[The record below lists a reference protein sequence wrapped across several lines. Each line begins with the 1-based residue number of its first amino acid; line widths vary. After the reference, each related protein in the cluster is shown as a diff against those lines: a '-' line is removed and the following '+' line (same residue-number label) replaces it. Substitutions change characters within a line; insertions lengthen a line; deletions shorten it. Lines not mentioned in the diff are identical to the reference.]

1 MGKKKKNKKEEIQPE
16 VKSAGKTGK
25 AVSVR
30 DLLRVGPGFELSAI
44 DPRKVVAGPADKE
57 VARAEAGAL
66 EAEVTALQERLYAE
80 SKGGGKRRLL
90 VLMQG
95 MDTSGKGGAAKA
107 IDRICEPIGLR
118 MANFGPPTK
127 EERRHHFLWRIEKAL
142 PPVGSIGI
150 FDRSH
155 YEDVLIVRVRNLVP
169 PDVWGGRYDEINA
182 WEKKLADEG
191 LVFLKC
197 MLHISKAEQQERLLA
212 RLVEPEKNWKYNP
225 GDVDE
230 RLLWDQYQEA
240 YQVALTNCST
250 DYAPWYVIP
259 ADRKWHRDWLL
270 AHMVAETLREMDPH
284 YPAID
289 FNVETEISRVKAS

>member
-1 MGKKKKNKKEEIQPE
+1 MGKKNKKKQAD
-16 VKSAGKTGK
+16 AG
-25 AVSVR
+25 APPAAPPSIR
-30 DLLRVGPGFELSAI
+30 DLLRVGPGFDLSALDARRI
-44 DPRKVVAGPADKE
+44 VAGPADKVQARDE
-57 VARAEAGAL
+57 VAAL
-66 EAEVTALQERLYAE
+66 EAEVTALQERLFAE

-90 VLMQG
+90 VVMQG

-107 IDRICEPIGLR
+107 IDRISEPIGLR

-127 EERRHHFLWRIEKAL
+127 EEKRHHFLWRVEKAL

-169 PDVWGGRYDEINA
+169 PEVWEGRYDEINA
-182 WEKKLADEG
+182 WEEKLAADG

-197 MLHISKAEQQERLLA
+197 MLHISKAEQQQRLLA
-212 RLVEPEKNWKYNP
+212 RLEEPDKNWKYNP

-230 RLLWDQYQEA
+230 RQLWDQYQEA
-240 YQVALTNCST
+240 YQVALTRCST
-250 DYAPWYVIP
+250 GYAPWYVIP

-270 AHMVAETLREMDPH
+270 AHLVAETLREMNPQ
-284 YPAID
+284 YPPVDYDVQA
-289 FNVETEISRVKAS
+289 EIARVKAS

>member
-1 MGKKKKNKKEEIQPE
+1 MGKKDSTK
-16 VKSAGKTGK
+16 AGKSKSGTSK
-25 AVSVR
+25 AEAESVR
-30 DLLRVGPGFELSAI
+30 DLLRVGPDFDLGALDARRI
-44 DPRKVVAGPADKE
+44 VAGPTDK
-57 VARAEAGAL
+57 VAAREAVGAM
-66 EAEVTALQERLYAE
+66 ESEITELQERLYAE
-80 SKGGGKRRLL
+80 SKGGGTRRLL
-90 VLMQG
+90 VLLQG

-107 IDRICEPIGLR
+107 IDRVSEPIGLR
-118 MANFGPPTK
+118 MASFGPPTK
-127 EERRHHFLWRIEKAL
+127 EEKRRHFLWRIERAL

-169 PDVWGGRYDEINA
+169 PEVWGGRYDEINA
-182 WEKKLADEG
+182 WEKKLADGG

-197 MLHISKAEQQERLLA
+197 MLHISREEQQQRLLD
-212 RLVEPEKNWKYNP
+212 RLDDPTKNWKYNP

-240 YQVALTNCST
+240 YQVALTRCST

-270 AHMVAETLREMDPH
+270 TNLVAETLREMNPQ
-284 YPAID
+284 YPPID
-289 FNVETEISRVKAS
+289 FDVATEKTRVMAS

>member
-1 MGKKKKNKKEEIQPE
+1 MGKKKEKK
-16 VKSAGKTGK
+16 KSKKGGSADRAP

-30 DLLRVGPGFELSAI
+30 DLLRVGPGFDLSAVDTRRI
-44 DPRKVVAGPADKE
+44 VAGPSDKVE
-57 VARAEAGAL
+57 ARAAAAAL
-66 EAEVTALQERLYAE
+66 EDEVTEWQERLFAE
-80 SKGGGKRRLL
+80 MKGGGKRRLVV
-90 VLMQG
+90 VLQG

-107 IDRICEPIGLR
+107 IDRLSEPIGLR

-127 EERRHHFLWRIEKAL
+127 AELRRHFLWRIERAL
-142 PPVGSIGI
+142 PPPGSIGI

-182 WEKKLADEG
+182 WEKKLSDGG
-191 LVFLKC
+191 LVFLKV
-197 MLHISKAEQQERLLA
+197 MLHISKEEQQQRLLD
-212 RLVEPEKNWKYNP
+212 RLADPTKHWKYNP

-230 RLLWDQYQEA
+230 RLLWDDYQEA

-250 DYAPWYVIP
+250 DYAPWYVVP

-270 AHMVAETLREMDPH
+270 SHLVVETLREMNPQ
-284 YPAID
+284 YPAAD
-289 FNVETEISRVKAS
+289 YDVAVETERVKAS